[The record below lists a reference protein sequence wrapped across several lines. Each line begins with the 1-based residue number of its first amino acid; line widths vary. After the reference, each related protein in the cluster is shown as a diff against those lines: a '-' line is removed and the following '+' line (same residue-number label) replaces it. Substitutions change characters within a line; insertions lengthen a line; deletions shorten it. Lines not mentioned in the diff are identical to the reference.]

1 MGTAE
6 PKVRIRAL
14 LIIIAF
20 IIAYLFYALYQEKFE
35 FWNSRITDRL
45 FSFRTQLKPVS
56 TPHDNLIIHVD
67 ANLNAFRSQHAQ
79 IIRNLSSMDIA
90 TLVFDTIFS
99 ERVGDE
105 EDIPLIIAT
114 SEAGNLFL
122 GMEFESFNQKFSAG
136 QDTLTRKQKEY
147 LASTKWDVNIEGNAE
162 RFPTAQNPIMTYP
175 ALASASSGLGYLN
188 IIPDP
193 DGILRRVP
201 LMVRYGDM
209 FYPSIAFRAVCHYLG
224 VTPEKIMIHPGK
236 SVVLKDVKRPQTNG
250 VQDLVIPID
259 ARGNMIL
266 NFTRSWE
273 KIQHYSYSEILQ
285 AHAATE
291 RLNQFKEELSGKI
304 VVISETVEAPIKI
317 RPILANN
324 NLSSGVIHSIVIQNI
339 LKGSFFRELSRTG
352 MVFIELALL
361 IIAFFISARFSAPTL
376 SLGAIVLGGL
386 YIIIAAYA
394 FINFNLI
401 FQFIRPLL
409 ILFCA
414 LLFILIA
421 SGVERAVLLTETER
435 ARKLAER
442 ELEIG
447 REIQAG
453 FFPNVLPTPH
463 GWELVTYFKAARHV
477 AGDFYDAF
485 SIGEKKDLGF
495 VVADVC
501 DKGVGAALFMALFR
515 SLIRVLSGSTRSTNH
530 LSNNGSH
537 YNSGKILQHTLQTVN
552 NYISITHE
560 DAAMFSTIFFGILDT
575 ESGVLQFINGG
586 HEPPIVIGPLGV
598 KASLRPTGPAV
609 GLYPD
614 AAFEVRSVQ
623 LEPEDVL
630 LAYTDGVIDAQNKN
644 GETFS
649 RHRLNKLLA
658 EPCPSAKALIDAIS
672 LQIKTHISNQDQF
685 DDITI
690 LALRRKKS

>member
-1 MGTAE
+1 MGTTA

-14 LIIIAF
+14 LIISAF
-20 IIAYLFYALYQEKFE
+20 IIAYLFYALYQEKFDS
-35 FWNSRITDRL
+35 WNSHVTDRL
-45 FSFRTQLKPVS
+45 FSFRTRLKPIS
-56 TPHDNLIIHVD
+56 NPDDNLIIHVD

-79 IIRNLSSMDIA
+79 VIRNLASMDIA
-90 TLVFDTIFS
+90 TLVFDTIFA

-114 SEAGNLFL
+114 SDAGNLFL
-122 GMEFESFNQKFSAG
+122 GLEFESFNQKFSAG
-136 QDTLTRKQKEY
+136 KDNLTRRQKEY
-147 LASTKWDVNIEGNAE
+147 LDSIKWDVNLTGNAE
-162 RFPTAQNPIMTYP
+162 RFPAAQNLIMTYP

-201 LMVRYGDM
+201 LMVRYGDD
-209 FYPSIAFRAVCHYLG
+209 FYPSMAFRAVCHYLG
-224 VTPEKIMIHPGK
+224 VSPERITIHSGK
-236 SVVLKDVKRPQTNG
+236 SVVLKDVKRPQANS
-250 VQDLVIPID
+250 VRDLVIPID

-266 NFTRSWE
+266 NYTRSWE
-273 KIQHYSYSEILQ
+273 KIRHYSYSEILQ
-285 AHAATE
+285 AHTATE
-291 RLNQFKEELSGKI
+291 RLKQFKKELSGKI
-304 VVISETVEAPIKI
+304 VVMSETVEAPIKI
-317 RPILANN
+317 RPIRADN
-324 NLSSGVIHSIVIQNI
+324 NLSSGTIHAIVIQNI
-339 LKGSFFRELSRTG
+339 LQGSFFRELSRTE
-352 MVFIELALL
+352 MMFIELALL
-361 IIAFFISARFSAPTL
+361 IIVFFISARFSAPTI
-376 SLGAIVLGGL
+376 SLGIIVLGGL

-394 FINFNLI
+394 FINSNLI
-401 FQFIRPLL
+401 FQFVRPLL

-421 SGVERAVLLTETER
+421 SAVERAILLANTER
-435 ARKLAER
+435 ARKLAEH

-453 FFPNVLPTPH
+453 FFPNVLPTPS

-515 SLIRVLSGSTRSTNH
+515 SLIRVLSGSTNSTNH
-530 LSNNGSH
+530 LSNKGSH
-537 YNSGKILQHTLQTVN
+537 HNPGKILQHTIQTVN
-552 NYISITHE
+552 NYISMTHE

-575 ESGVLQFINGG
+575 ESGVLQYINGG
-586 HEPPIVIGPLGV
+586 HEPPIIIGPQGV
-598 KASLRPTGPAV
+598 KTSLCPTGPAV

-614 AAFEVRSVQ
+614 APFAVRNVQ

-630 LAYTDGVIDAQNKN
+630 LAYTDGVIDAQNKD
-644 GETFS
+644 GETYS
-649 RHRLNKLLA
+649 RHRLTKLLA
-658 EPCPSAKALIDAIS
+658 EPCPSAKALIDVIS
-672 LQIKTHISNQDQF
+672 LQIKTYISNQDQF